1 LLPAEDGSRFHFV
14 GDALDYVDGDW
25 DLLIAHPP
33 CTYLSA
39 SGLHWNKRVPG
50 RADKTKD
57 ALEFVR
63 KLMQAPVYRIA
74 VENPIGA
81 ISTAIRRPDQ
91 IIQPYDFG
99 ADASKKTCLW
109 LKNLPLLVPTQRVP
123 GRRVMTLS
131 GRVVERWANQTDSG
145 QNRLSPS
152 ADRWALRSKTYEGIA
167 EAMASQWTQAASA
180 TSLSAAR

>member
-1 LLPAEDGSRFHFV
+1 
-14 GDALDYVDGDW
+14 
-25 DLLIAHPP
+25 
-33 CTYLSA
+33 
-39 SGLHWNKRVPG
+39 
-50 RADKTKD
+50 
-57 ALEFVR
+57 
-63 KLMQAPVYRIA
+63 MQAPVYRIA

-81 ISTAIRRPDQ
+81 ISTGIRRPDQ

-109 LKNLPLLVPTQRVP
+109 LKNLPKLVPTQRVP
-123 GRRVMTLS
+123 GRRVVMPS
-131 GRVVERWANQTDSG
+131 GRVVERWSNQTDSG

-167 EAMASQWTQAASA
+167 EAMAAQWTQAASA